1 MGWSQGSFLGGK
13 KKKNTHVRINANYTV
28 KLINMMMIIFCY
40 DLIIIL
46 IMILIQGEYSSIF
59 ENILDL
65 YRAHAEY
72 DSGTEYKKKV

>member
-1 MGWSQGSFLGGK
+1 
-13 KKKNTHVRINANYTV
+13 
-28 KLINMMMIIFCY
+28 MMIIFCY

-72 DSGTEYKKKV
+72 DSGTEYKKKVWEPPALDKLPGESVWAMLGESQTAR